1 MGSIQEIGRDRLVK
15 IKLDSSPRMI
25 VLTNGSNSMPGQFS
39 PRLFARPHNH
49 NSPPFYPPP
58 PPRSIVIQ
66 TSILRS
72 NFRQIS
78 RAIEF
83 KRLSHRSKL
92 VVKSPI
98 VADFIKMATALLL
111 YLSPLSSSSS
121 SSRFIEFITQ

>member
-111 YLSPLSSSSS
+111 YLSLLSSSSS